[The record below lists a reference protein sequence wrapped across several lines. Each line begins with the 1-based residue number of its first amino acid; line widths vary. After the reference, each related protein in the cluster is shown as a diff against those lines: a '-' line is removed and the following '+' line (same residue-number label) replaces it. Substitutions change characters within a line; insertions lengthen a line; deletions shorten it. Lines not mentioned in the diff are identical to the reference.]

1 MSKNLLSLKRRSV
14 LSSRSWLFV
23 LLFSSIS
30 ILNAQDVLLGQY
42 DFISGVNQEKP
53 SLVTSG
59 LTFSDIIFE
68 PGGLTVTYND
78 NNVVT
83 ASWPSALDISTGKSV
98 QFTIAK
104 SDFLSE
110 FNVSKILLYYKAAT
124 EKHRIDAYFGSTV
137 NPTNLASKRTGQTA
151 VDFKMIDMDE
161 GRNSNGVLFPAVTDN
176 APLYFAVGFTQ
187 ATETSEVTF
196 ERIEV
201 WGTATAAPS
210 AVTVDVLSKVV
221 NASVGNPF
229 IFPVKV
235 SGLTATQ
242 DISLSIVGTDAGHFS
257 IDKSSITA
265 AELNAGDQIV
275 TVTYNATANTY
286 NLESNAHIPHNASL
300 RIQSSEVPTID
311 VLVYASCH
319 VLFEDFVAYD
329 GVVPTNEPGVP
340 SVVGD
345 FPTIPG
351 NEILT
356 AVPGWTGD
364 FLYAYVTGKTFG
376 SINMVSSASDSAYL
390 ISPATDLS
398 KPFKLTVSFRSF
410 NNQSDGRFFIH
421 MDDLLI
427 FTDVNKTNSIKTVT
441 TDTYIGST
449 NSKIKFTGLKDEF
462 NQIIVDDIIVNYSS
476 QAPVNGTGLMNIP
489 DGSIKVR
496 PDGVELNGFQGKSVS
511 VYAISGIRIH
521 ERSQVADQE
530 FISLSNKGCY
540 ILKIYDGNNQVA
552 KKIIIQ

>member
-14 LSSRSWLFV
+14 LSSRSLLFV

-42 DFISGVNQEKP
+42 DFITGVNQEKP

-68 PGGLTVTYND
+68 PGGLTVTYID

-221 NASVGNPF
+221 NASVGKPF

-235 SGLTATQ
+235 SGLAATQ

-265 AELNAGDQIV
+265 AELNTGEQIV
-275 TVTYNATANTY
+275 NVTYNATANTY
-286 NLESNAHIPHNASL
+286 NLESNAHLPHNASL
-300 RIQSSEVPTID
+300 RIQSSEIPTID

-329 GVVPTNEPGVP
+329 SIVPTTVEGVSP
-340 SVVGD
+340 VFSD
-345 FPTIPG
+345 FPAVPG
-351 NEILT
+351 NEIQT
-356 AVPGWTGD
+356 DVSGWIGHN
-364 FLYAYVTGKTFG
+364 LYAYVTGKTFG
-376 SINMVSSASDSAYL
+376 SINIASSAVDSAYL
-390 ISPATDLS
+390 TTPAVDLS
-398 KPFKLTVSFRSF
+398 NPFNVTVTFRSF
-410 NNQSDGRFFIH
+410 DKGTDGRFFIY
-421 MDDLLI
+421 MDDQLM
-427 FTDVNKTNSIKTVT
+427 FSDVNTSNSIKTVT
-441 TDTYIGST
+441 TDTYVGT
-449 NSKIKFTGLKDEF
+449 ANSKIKFTGLKADG
-462 NQIIVDDIIVNYSS
+462 NQIIVDDIMIDYSS
-476 QAPVNGTGLMNIP
+476 QAPVNQTGLLNVP